1 MSSIKHCFRL
11 NAANDSL
18 QVEIEENKKR
28 QIALIDELAQT
39 ISVFKEKTVDEQ
51 TKQQRRD
58 ADEHEDQQQEEDR
71 DNVVEIA
78 RRFEVCFEDCMWRL
92 TEQDGQ
98 ISITEVQIR
107 NFL

>member
-1 MSSIKHCFRL
+1 MNST
-11 NAANDSL
+11 NDSL
-18 QVEIEENKKR
+18 QIDIEEHKR
-28 QIALIDELAQT
+28 HQIALIDELAQT

-51 TKQQRRD
+51 TEEHRRRFMHD
-58 ADEHEDQQQEEDR
+58 IDEEEDQQRGEEEDR
-71 DNVVEIA
+71 DTVAEIA

>member
-1 MSSIKHCFRL
+1 MYFSL
-11 NAANDSL
+11 NSAHESL
-18 QVEIEENKKR
+18 QSEIDEHKKH

-51 TKQQRRD
+51 TEKDRADAVD
-58 ADEHEDQQQEEDR
+58 ADAEDAQHE

-98 ISITEVQIR
+98 LSITEVQIR

>member
-1 MSSIKHCFRL
+1 MEIL
-11 NAANDSL
+11 NYSFFSLNSANDSL
-18 QVEIEENKKR
+18 QAEIDDHKR
-28 QIALIDELAQT
+28 HQIALIDELAQT

-51 TKQQRRD
+51 SEKHRNVDQENEEAQHG
-58 ADEHEDQQQEEDR
+58 DEEIA
-71 DNVVEIA
+71 VEVA

>member
-1 MSSIKHCFRL
+1 MFSL
-11 NAANDSL
+11 NSANDSL
-18 QVEIEENKKR
+18 QAEIDEHKKH

-51 TKQQRRD
+51 TEKHRN
-58 ADEHEDQQQEEDR
+58 ADEGNEEDAQHG
-71 DNVVEIA
+71 DEETAVEVA